1 MPPVNVDLQEGF
13 TGDEVI
19 FRVNG
24 REVKRYPAVRT
35 KRTLGLAES
44 VALDVPDGPVT
55 LEVAVP
61 TKGVTGAVDLRHSQ
75 VGVSV
80 GDSGLQFIQSDQ
92 EFGYG

>member
-1 MPPVNVDLQEGF
+1 MPAVTVDLQEGF

-19 FRVNG
+19 VRVNG
-24 REVKRYPAVRT
+24 REVKRCPAVRT

-44 VALDVPDGPVT
+44 VGLDVPDGPVT

-61 TKGVTGAVDLRHSQ
+61 AKGVTGTVDLRHSQ

-80 GDSGLQFIQSDQ
+80 SDSGLHFIQSDQ

>member
-1 MPPVNVDLQEGF
+1 MPPVTIDLQEGF

-24 REVKRYPAVRT
+24 REVKRYPAVQT

-61 TKGVTGAVDLRHSQ
+61 AKGVSGVVDVRHSQ

-80 GDSGLQFIQSDQ
+80 GDSGIQFIQSDQ